1 MATTVSDIFS
11 NLEILMDEEV
21 NMMGKFCGYAVG
33 IGIAGA
39 IVGMSIYMCMPAHD
53 QRHIQR
59 GLRDAVDDL
68 KDIADRLS

>member
-1 MATTVSDIFS
+1 
-11 NLEILMDEEV
+11 
-21 NMMGKFCGYAVG
+21 MMGKFCGYAVG

-59 GLRDAVDDL
+59 GLRDAVDEL